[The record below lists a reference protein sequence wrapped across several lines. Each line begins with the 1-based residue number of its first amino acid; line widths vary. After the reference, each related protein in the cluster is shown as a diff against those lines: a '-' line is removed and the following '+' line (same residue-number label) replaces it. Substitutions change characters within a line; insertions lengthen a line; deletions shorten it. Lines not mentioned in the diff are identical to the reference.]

1 MKLNSG
7 TMFKEE
13 IEGKRRRSRG
23 QEMEGIESVDE
34 GRKGKEGK
42 GDKWWRRWS
51 AENKVLNDW
60 DYGEGEKEK

>member
-34 GRKGKEGK
+34 ERKGKDEG
-42 GDKWWRRWS
+42 RQVV
-51 AENKVLNDW
+51 ETVEC
-60 DYGEGEKEK
+60 GELDT